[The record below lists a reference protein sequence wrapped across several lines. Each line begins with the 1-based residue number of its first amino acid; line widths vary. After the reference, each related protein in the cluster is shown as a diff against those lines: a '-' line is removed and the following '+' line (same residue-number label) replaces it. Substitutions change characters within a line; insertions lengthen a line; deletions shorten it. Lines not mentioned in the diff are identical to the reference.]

1 MRRDL
6 TDFTVHGWDLDRR
19 APIVPTLTRVETG
32 TRFEQ
37 ADVEGDLLLI
47 IER

>member
-1 MRRDL
+1 MRGDL
-6 TDFTVHGWDLDRR
+6 TDFTVHAWDLDRR
-19 APIVPTLTRVETG
+19 APIVPTLNRVETG
-32 TRFEQ
+32 TRFAQ

>member
-6 TDFTVHGWDLDRR
+6 TDFSVHGWDLDRR

-32 TRFEQ
+32 TRFGQ